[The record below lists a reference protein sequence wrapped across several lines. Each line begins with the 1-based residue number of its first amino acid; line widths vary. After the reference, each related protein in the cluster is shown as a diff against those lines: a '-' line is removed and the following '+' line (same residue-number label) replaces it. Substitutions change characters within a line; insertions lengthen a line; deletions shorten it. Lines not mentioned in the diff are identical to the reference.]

1 MDALN
6 ESAYAVRYKQ
16 LDSCEAR
23 ADRAL
28 ALCKSLHSYGAAEAM
43 NHRAFVAFMR
53 MNFRQSAEE
62 LQQIYDESRNELEK
76 LVADVGMMRICQR
89 TSQNKEFYD
98 YKNQASQRMQR
109 IREEYASLNE
119 HERERFTYAVSEFHI
134 VTSIYDYYLQQGERS
149 LSEINLVNPDELSKD
164 TAQWLYYQYMKGSGG
179 LCEGANAGEV
189 ASREFEYLLQTL
201 RVSRSQGYLYFEA
214 NAMQALAEWMLAQ
227 DGTPALDSYRKEELR
242 ALGLT
247 VPADSLFPMSLAQE
261 ALQKFKQY
269 QDVYQIAGTYRTLA
283 SCLIKREAYAEAVDT
298 LQRALDYVNF
308 HHERYFHCVDQSH
321 RLLTYNPSDTLS
333 MEKQWLTDEH
343 IQTIP
348 EWIARIRE
356 QLCIAYSGLG
366 DKAASDY
373 NRNIYLDIL
382 EETRLDKEWESR
394 YDLLESE
401 QRQLDHSLWAIIL
414 VLVVTLVIF
423 GIMNKRWRKKNN
435 GQTARLKHLLEVSRK
450 IPSSLPIQPD
460 NLEVVAEAIR
470 RHLLQELH
478 PLFEE
483 NDFEVSVEEKRLVP
497 NPSLRLTREKRMVL
511 ALLSPYVEW
520 TLENGSDYLMLGDRQ
535 KEIEKEHALHEQ
547 HIAENKRQNEEKKA
561 CLALVN
567 GITPYLDRMIR
578 EVRKLLE
585 ASETKRQETK
595 NQETAR
601 QETKKE
607 RYQYIRELIDRINEY
622 NDMLAL
628 WIKMK
633 QGKLS
638 LNIES
643 FALNELFTLQSKRRK
658 TFESKQLQ
666 LLVEPTE
673 AVVKADKAL
682 TLFMVNTLAENA
694 RKFTPEGGTVR
705 IYAEETPEY
714 VEISVQD
721 TGIGLSP
728 EDVQRILGEKVY
740 DASSIGMQEAAE
752 AAVVGKNKGSGFGL
766 INSKGIIEKYR
777 KTNALFQ
784 VCCFNIESEKWKGS
798 RFYFRLPKGV
808 IKSLMLLLL
817 LLFPW
822 SLAAAESEAPS
833 SNYYDDALEWA
844 AQYADSAYYSNINGR
859 YAQTLQWVDS
869 AMVYLNAHR
878 ALQCGEEGPF
888 MQRAVQEPLAE
899 IVWWRERFDT
909 DYHVILDIRNEAAV
923 AALALK
929 AWNEYRI
936 HNTAYTQLYKFL
948 SEEEALE
955 NYSRQM
961 QYSAND
967 NRVSLLLLL
976 LVVLALA
983 VGCYLFYFRRRIL
996 SRFNLLQVQE
1006 INREVMIASLAE
1018 ESAEK
1023 ESVVEEGPSSLL
1035 DGILQRTFY
1044 GMNDL
1049 FDLRSM
1055 GVIVTDR
1062 EGERTYRFYYPEA
1075 DEEGQ
1080 SELQPSLQFCL
1091 EQQQSQSRKS
1101 MGLYACPLTVG
1112 LGDESHALG
1121 AMALLKHRG
1130 GFSEEEQL
1138 LAQLVAGYLS
1148 SVIWNVVIRRST
1160 QFRNLELAADEKAR
1174 AQHEENR
1181 LHVQNQVLDNCLST
1195 IKHETLYYPNRIRQ
1209 LVETLAAG
1217 GLSDEKERELLNNM
1231 SELLDYYKSIFTLL
1245 SACAERQM
1253 EQRTFLRESVSVEE
1267 LMALSLKYNARLGK
1281 RLHRTLPLETLPTSL
1296 QVIGD
1301 RTLLAYL
1308 LENLLQAAYDRA
1320 DEGLLSLSAEAEGD
1334 FVRLSF
1340 TDSRGTYTQE
1350 ELNQLFY
1357 PDLQRMTRG
1366 EQGEVTGTAYLICKQ
1381 IVRDHDEYT
1390 GFRGCRIN
1398 AEVRPEGGFTLWFTL
1413 PKR

>member
-1 MDALN
+1 
-6 ESAYAVRYKQ
+6 
-16 LDSCEAR
+16 
-23 ADRAL
+23 
-28 ALCKSLHSYGAAEAM
+28 
-43 NHRAFVAFMR
+43 
-53 MNFRQSAEE
+53 
-62 LQQIYDESRNELEK
+62 
-76 LVADVGMMRICQR
+76 
-89 TSQNKEFYD
+89 
-98 YKNQASQRMQR
+98 
-109 IREEYASLNE
+109 
-119 HERERFTYAVSEFHI
+119 
-134 VTSIYDYYLQQGERS
+134 
-149 LSEINLVNPDELSKD
+149 
-164 TAQWLYYQYMKGSGG
+164 
-179 LCEGANAGEV
+179 
-189 ASREFEYLLQTL
+189 
-201 RVSRSQGYLYFEA
+201 
-214 NAMQALAEWMLAQ
+214 
-227 DGTPALDSYRKEELR
+227 
-242 ALGLT
+242 
-247 VPADSLFPMSLAQE
+247 
-261 ALQKFKQY
+261 
-269 QDVYQIAGTYRTLA
+269 
-283 SCLIKREAYAEAVDT
+283 
-298 LQRALDYVNF
+298 
-308 HHERYFHCVDQSH
+308 
-321 RLLTYNPSDTLS
+321 
-333 MEKQWLTDEH
+333 
-343 IQTIP
+343 
-348 EWIARIRE
+348 
-356 QLCIAYSGLG
+356 
-366 DKAASDY
+366 
-373 NRNIYLDIL
+373 
-382 EETRLDKEWESR
+382 
-394 YDLLESE
+394 
-401 QRQLDHSLWAIIL
+401 
-414 VLVVTLVIF
+414 
-423 GIMNKRWRKKNN
+423 
-435 GQTARLKHLLEVSRK
+435 
-450 IPSSLPIQPD
+450 
-460 NLEVVAEAIR
+460 
-470 RHLLQELH
+470 
-478 PLFEE
+478 
-483 NDFEVSVEEKRLVP
+483 
-497 NPSLRLTREKRMVL
+497 
-511 ALLSPYVEW
+511 
-520 TLENGSDYLMLGDRQ
+520 
-535 KEIEKEHALHEQ
+535 
-547 HIAENKRQNEEKKA
+547 
-561 CLALVN
+561 
-567 GITPYLDRMIR
+567 
-578 EVRKLLE
+578 
-585 ASETKRQETK
+585 
-595 NQETAR
+595 
-601 QETKKE
+601 
-607 RYQYIRELIDRINEY
+607 
-622 NDMLAL
+622 
-628 WIKMK
+628 
-633 QGKLS
+633 
-638 LNIES
+638 
-643 FALNELFTLQSKRRK
+643 
-658 TFESKQLQ
+658 
-666 LLVEPTE
+666 
-673 AVVKADKAL
+673 
-682 TLFMVNTLAENA
+682 
-694 RKFTPEGGTVR
+694 
-705 IYAEETPEY
+705 
-714 VEISVQD
+714 
-721 TGIGLSP
+721 
-728 EDVQRILGEKVY
+728 
-740 DASSIGMQEAAE
+740 
-752 AAVVGKNKGSGFGL
+752 
-766 INSKGIIEKYR
+766 
-777 KTNALFQ
+777 
-784 VCCFNIESEKWKGS
+784 
-798 RFYFRLPKGV
+798 
-808 IKSLMLLLL
+808 
-817 LLFPW
+817 
-822 SLAAAESEAPS
+822 
-833 SNYYDDALEWA
+833 
-844 AQYADSAYYSNINGR
+844 
-859 YAQTLQWVDS
+859 
-869 AMVYLNAHR
+869 
-878 ALQCGEEGPF
+878 
-888 MQRAVQEPLAE
+888 
-899 IVWWRERFDT
+899 
-909 DYHVILDIRNEAAV
+909 
-923 AALALK
+923 
-929 AWNEYRI
+929 
-936 HNTAYTQLYKFL
+936 
-948 SEEEALE
+948 
-955 NYSRQM
+955 
-961 QYSAND
+961 
-967 NRVSLLLLL
+967 
-976 LVVLALA
+976 LA